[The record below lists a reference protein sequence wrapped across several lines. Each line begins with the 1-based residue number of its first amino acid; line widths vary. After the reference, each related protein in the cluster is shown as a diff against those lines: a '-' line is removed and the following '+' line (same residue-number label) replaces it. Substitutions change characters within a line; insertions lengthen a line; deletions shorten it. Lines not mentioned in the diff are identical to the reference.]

1 MLFTLDELKQKLSAI
16 LQSDNQGVTS
26 EILVDVQNNYTGAL
40 SQIEELTKR
49 AEKLEADNADL
60 VLANGKLFQAVGVAN
75 EPEPE
80 TATNNEE
87 TKTVEEVLEEM
98 LEGGK

>member
-1 MLFTLDELKQKLSAI
+1 MLFTVDELKEKLSAI

-40 SQIEELTKR
+40 TQIEELTKR

-60 VLANGKLFQAVGVAN
+60 VLANGKLFQAVGVAK

-80 TATNNEE
+80 TATNEE